1 MQSRA
6 ILLLGVFA
14 LVCLVVFGSLALHLT
29 SAVARPPYPEDAPGS
44 TPASRPRSINPFE
57 SRTETPEP
65 AEPVSATEMATADTL
80 EILLRRVQELFEYDD
95 AGVSNAMI
103 PHLAEMI
110 TIVNQNEEL
119 VYRLEITEPDGS
131 LARRRAQTL
140 NDVLRL
146 NVLQPSN
153 LRIIGKEGS
162 HAAGVYVSRE

>member
-29 SAVARPPYPEDAPGS
+29 TAVARPPSADDAYGAPTLPHS
-44 TPASRPRSINPFE
+44 QNPFE
-57 SRTETPEP
+57 SRPVEPE
-65 AEPVSATEMATADTL
+65 AAAPVSAMEAAAADTL
-80 EILLRRVQELFEYDD
+80 EMLLSRVHDLFEYDD

-103 PHLAEMI
+103 PHLAGMI

-119 VYRLEITEPDGS
+119 VYRLEISEPDGS

-162 HAAGVYVSRE
+162 HSAGVYVSRE